1 MFQTMHR
8 EPRVEPVHW
17 RDIFNLNILVNLGVS
32 DLCPE
37 SSFSSFGALMK
48 LLLCVFH
55 SVGGRPCISYHQLC
69 TKDRMLRQTTD
80 GLTFIIL

>member
-1 MFQTMHR
+1 
-8 EPRVEPVHW
+8 
-17 RDIFNLNILVNLGVS
+17 
-32 DLCPE
+32 
-37 SSFSSFGALMK
+37 LMK

-69 TKDRMLRQTTD
+69 TKDRMLRQTTE